1 MLVSFFHSKLYGGR
15 PNYEISRD
23 LQEKEDLLLLTFYH
37 SSRVCCARRHI
48 QLWRGVI
55 VELMRQTNER
65 VRGCINRFYNSSG
78 VLHVVV
84 PKLHVC
90 TTVSPTSTK
99 CGTIFL
105 KLGLS
110 TANSF
115 RQKVYLSSKK
125 LQKLFRATMTC
136 KVKCY
141 SRDLIGRKYKSR
153 NRRYGA
159 FYVGNDNSY
168 NISLAQ
174 ATIGYLTKSN
184 LIKA

>member
-1 MLVSFFHSKLYGGR
+1 MLHRTIEKIDFHDIAGLYKVTVLLHLSYAILFVCIKVLELLVSFFHSKLYRGR

-125 LQKLFRATMTC
+125 LQNFF
-136 KVKCY
+136 V
-141 SRDLIGRKYKSR
+141 
-153 NRRYGA
+153 
-159 FYVGNDNSY
+159 
-168 NISLAQ
+168 Q
-174 ATIGYLTKSN
+174 Q
-184 LIKA
+184 